1 MPSAISIPAMIKRI
15 IEISNPVRLSL
26 KNQQM
31 VVEREGVETIT
42 VSIEDLGILI
52 LDHPQISHTQGLL
65 TACSENNV
73 AVLICDRKHLPSA
86 IFLPLD
92 GNSLHSKTIA
102 QQIQI
107 TEPIRKRL
115 WQAIIQAKIR
125 EQAKVLLNATGDS
138 QPLPALTLRVK
149 SGDPENIEAQAAR
162 IYWQKLFGENFRR
175 NPDGSGINILLNYGY
190 AIMRTAVARAIVS
203 TGLHPSLGLHHH
215 NQYNSFCLADDLV
228 EPLRPAV
235 DTKVYGLCKSIQG
248 EPELTT
254 NSKRALLEVLSY
266 DCMINNQRLPI
277 MAALHHYAA
286 SIRKVI
292 CGEDKKV
299 EIPEI

>member
-1 MPSAISIPAMIKRI
+1 MIKRI
-15 IEISNPVRLSL
+15 VEISNPARLTL

-31 VVEREGVETIT
+31 VVEREGFETIT
-42 VSIEDLGILI
+42 VPIEDLGILI
-52 LDHPQISHTQGLL
+52 LDHLQISHTQGLL

-73 AVLICDRKHLPSA
+73 AVLICDKKHLPSA

-125 EQAKVLLNATGDS
+125 EQAKVLLNTIGDS
-138 QPLPALTLRVK
+138 HPLPALASRVK

-162 IYWQKLFGENFRR
+162 IYWQKLFGDDFRR
-175 NPDGSGINILLNYGY
+175 NPDAADINSLLNYGY
-190 AIMRTAVARAIVS
+190 AIMRAAVARAIVS

-215 NQYNSFCLADDLV
+215 NQYNSFCLADDLL

-254 NSKRALLEVLSY
+254 DNKRALLEVLSR

-277 MAALHHYAA
+277 MTALHHYAA
-286 SIRKVI
+286 SIRKAI

-299 EIPEI
+299 EIPEL